1 MADQGF
7 INRPMSIALDAVRG
21 VAALIVLLGHAVQHR
36 IYTGPWP
43 FSDVLQHQ
51 AVVVFFVL
59 SGLVI
64 ANSVYQRQ
72 TSLVDYAAARA
83 ARIMPVAL
91 FAVLFS
97 LAAWALGTWFDVPVI
112 PTPSRYVEPGVAAV
126 LLPLVFLSEAE
137 FGAGP
142 LWNAPYWSLVHEVWY
157 YAFFGVAFYL
167 KGWQR
172 VAVLALLVP
181 LAGVRVLLLFPV
193 WLCGAVLARWAPA
206 KALGELT
213 ALACLVAGIAALAV
227 SSKLAMPLA
236 PLVDALTAPL
246 TDDLYFARYALSDA
260 LGGAGVAL
268 AFLGLR
274 TLADQRATL
283 LERCVR
289 PISWLAECSFT
300 LYLIHWPIL
309 TLLYGFGVSAGANLL
324 LLAGILALIVAFCG
338 QVARLTEH
346 RRGPVRRWLLAR
358 VPRGWAAP
366 KPTAR
371 TA

>member
-21 VAALIVLLGHAVQHR
+21 VAALVVLLGHTVQQQ

-72 TSLVDYAAARA
+72 TSLADYAVARI

-91 FAVLFS
+91 FAVVFS
-97 LAAWALGTWFDVPVI
+97 LAAWLVGAWFDLPVI
-112 PTPSRYVEPGVAAV
+112 DTPRRYLEPSAAAL

-157 YAFFGVAFYL
+157 YVFFGVACYL
-167 KGWQR
+167 SGWKR
-172 VAVLALLVP
+172 AAVLALLVP
-181 LAGVRVLLLFPV
+181 LAGIRVLLLFPV
-193 WLCGAVLARWAPA
+193 WLCGAALARFAPA
-206 KALGELT
+206 RAIGERAGLVCI
-213 ALACLVAGIAALAV
+213 LAGVAGLML
-227 SSKLAMPLA
+227 STRLAMPLA
-236 PLVDALTAPL
+236 PILDVVAVPFTS
-246 TDDLYFARYALSDA
+246 DLRLARYALNDS
-260 LGGAGVAL
+260 LCGAGVAL
-268 AFLGLR
+268 AFLGMR
-274 TLADQRATL
+274 TFADQRAAL
-283 LERCVR
+283 LDRFAR
-289 PISWLAECSFT
+289 PIRWLAECSFT

-309 TLLYGFGVSAGANLL
+309 SLLHGFGVTVGGNPLL
-324 LLAGILALIVAFCG
+324 LVGLMALIVAFCG

-346 RRGPVRRWLLAR
+346 RRGQVRRWLLAR
-358 VPRGWAAP
+358 LPTGWTSPNLAVRP
-366 KPTAR
+366 L
-371 TA
+371 